1 MTMVEFHAEAFP
13 MSHTARLVTAGEF
26 EKLPVADHRYELVD
40 GRVVRM
46 TPVGF
51 RHGRVVMAFGLL
63 LGAHVKGRKL
73 GVVCT
78 EVGFQLTS
86 NPDTVR
92 APDLAFVEQQRIPST
107 DPKGFWP
114 GAPDM
119 AVEVLSPDDRR
130 SDIDRKI
137 EEYLARGVRLAV
149 VLDPDKNSATV
160 YRRLT
165 PPIVLRDEQ
174 TIDLDDVVPGF
185 RCTVREVFE

>member
-1 MTMVEFHAEAFP
+1 MLEFRAEAFP
-13 MSHTARLVTAGEF
+13 MSHTARLVTADEF
-26 EKLPVADHRYELVD
+26 ETLAAGDHRCELVD

-63 LGAHVKGRKL
+63 LGAHVKARKL

-92 APDLAFVEQQRIPST
+92 APDLAFVEQTRIPTT
-107 DPKGFWP
+107 DPKGFWR

-119 AVEVLSPDDRR
+119 AIEVLSPDDRR
-130 SDIDRKI
+130 SDIEIKI
-137 EEYLARGVRLAV
+137 DECLARGVRLVV
-149 VLDPDKNSATV
+149 VLDPDESTV
-160 YRRLT
+160 SLCRRSM
-165 PPIVLRDEQ
+165 PAIVLRDDE

-185 RCTVREVFE
+185 QCTVREVFD